1 MGGEALCRDSLLT
14 YGLFCQ
20 DTVPLMKGHPWIQT
34 DYRILWLYVIPK
46 AEKKPKYGKNHEV
59 FLLED
64 GGGQDTVTRAVWQ
77 NKPKQT
83 NST

>member
-1 MGGEALCRDSLLT
+1 MSGEHLYRDSLLMN
-14 YGLFCQ
+14 GLFCQ
-20 DTVPLMKGHPWIQT
+20 DNVPLMKGHAWMQT
-34 DYRILWLYVIPK
+34 DYKILWLYVIPK
-46 AEKKPKYGKNHEV
+46 AEKKQKYGKNHEV
-59 FLLED
+59 FLLQD